1 MKVTVDIDLD
11 DIISESFYNETSFKT
26 EFTDTVK
33 CAVVND
39 LKEQCADAVLKQIA
53 EPIGEQ
59 IKGVSDAIAKKIL
72 DSDFKTRKFTFRIGY
87 SSKEATI
94 EELITDVMNDSM
106 RDRILKSLESSVK
119 EIVEDMKKRYDMAFA
134 SLIVDNICKQHLL
147 ADDRLAELLMP
158 SK

>member
-1 MKVTVDIDLD
+1 MKITVDLDLQEIVD
-11 DIISESFYNETSFKT
+11 DSVYGENTFKE
-26 EFTDTVK
+26 EFSSV
-33 CAVVND
+33 
-39 LKEQCADAVLKQIA
+39 LKSAIVAELKAQCADAVMKHIA

-59 IKGVSDAIAKKIL
+59 MKDVSDAIAKEIL
-72 DSDFKTRKFTFRIGY
+72 ASDFKTRKFNFKIGY

-106 RDRILKSLESSVK
+106 RDRILKTLESRSK

-134 SLIVDNICKQHLL
+134 SLIVDNMRKQHLL

>member
-11 DIISESFYNETSFKT
+11 DIINESFYNESSFKT

-33 CAVVND
+33 FAVVNE
-39 LKEQCADAVLKQIA
+39 LKEQCADAVLKQIID
-53 EPIGEQ
+53 PISNQ
-59 IKGVSDAIAKKIL
+59 IKDVSDAIAKEIL
-72 DSDFKTRKFTFRIGY
+72 DSDFKTRKFNFRIGY

-94 EELITDVMNDSM
+94 EELITDVMDDSM
-106 RDRILKSLESSVK
+106 RDRILKSLESRAK

-134 SLIVDNICKQHLL
+134 SLIVDNMRKQHLL

>member
-11 DIISESFYNETSFKT
+11 DIINESFYNESSFKT

-33 CAVVND
+33 CAVVNE
-39 LKEQCADAVLKQIA
+39 LKEQCADAVLKQIV
-53 EPIGEQ
+53 EPMGKQ
-59 IKGVSDAIAKKIL
+59 IKDVSDAIAKEIL
-72 DSDFKTRKFTFRIGY
+72 DSDFKTRKFKFRIGY
-87 SSKEATI
+87 SSKEATV

-106 RDRILKSLESSVK
+106 CDRILKSLESRAK

-134 SLIVDNICKQHLL
+134 SLIVDNMRKQHLL
-147 ADDRLAELLMP
+147 ADDRLAELLMQ